1 MPEQGL
7 REAGSHNR
15 YSFQSMSESRGGMNY
30 PDVKDKESIL
40 QWLLNPVNHIL
51 EASRH
56 GGPNQGLGYTGAAT
70 TGWLCLLASK
80 HNPALE
86 ASLS

>member
-1 MPEQGL
+1 MDRGALMPEQGL

-40 QWLLNPVNHIL
+40 KWLLNPVTTFWKHPGMVGLIKAWGTL
-51 EASRH
+51 GQLPL
-56 GGPNQGLGYTGAAT
+56 GGFVF
-70 TGWLCLLASK
+70 
-80 HNPALE
+80 
-86 ASLS
+86 